1 MTKAG
6 GAGPALH
13 LVPDPA
19 GRPRPATAP
28 GQELIYG
35 CMGLGGSWSSEPHSS
50 AHVDEA
56 AAAVDAALAAG
67 ITLFDHADIYRG
79 GKSEAVFGEVLAQTP
94 GLRERV
100 RLQTKC
106 GIRLNEQGLET
117 HYDLSRD
124 AILARVNE
132 SLARLRTEYV
142 DVLLLHR
149 PDPLMDPA
157 EVASAVGQLMDEGK
171 VRALGVSNMSGA
183 QIGMLQDR
191 LETPVVANQ
200 LEMSL
205 FKRAWLESS
214 VLVNHAEGT
223 DYSFPHGTV
232 EHCARHGI
240 TLQAYGSLARGLY
253 TGAPAPAPSAVEE
266 ATAAL
271 VAQLAAELKTTGE
284 SVLLGWLMKHPAG
297 IAPVIGTANPDR
309 IRACA
314 DAPRVAAALTRADW
328 YRLWVTARGSNI
340 P

>member
-1 MTKAG
+1 MSATDGMVAAG
-6 GAGPALH
+6 QPA
-13 LVPDPA
+13 
-19 GRPRPATAP
+19 R
-28 GQELIYG
+28 ELIYG
-35 CMGLGGSWSSEPHSS
+35 CMGLGGSWSSEPYSS

-56 AAAVDAALAAG
+56 AAAVDAALETG
-67 ITLFDHADIYRG
+67 ITLFDHADIYRS
-79 GKSEAVFGEVLAQTP
+79 GKSEAVFGEVLAGTP
-94 GLRERV
+94 GLRERI

-106 GIRLNEQGLET
+106 GIRLNEDGLKGY
-117 HYDLSRD
+117 YDLSRD

-132 SLARLRTEYV
+132 SLTRLRTDYV
-142 DVLLLHR
+142 DVLMLHR

-157 EVASAVGQLMDEGK
+157 EVASAVGQLMAEGK

-183 QIGMLQDR
+183 QIEVLQDR

-205 FKRAWLESS
+205 LKRAWLEST

-223 DYSFPHGTV
+223 DHSFPHGTV
-232 EHCARHGI
+232 EHCVRHGI
-240 TLQAYGSLARGLY
+240 TLQAYGALARGLY
-253 TGAPAPAPSAVEE
+253 TGAPAPAPSAAEE
-266 ATAAL
+266 ATAGL
-271 VAQLAAELKTTGE
+271 VAQLAAEKETTGE
-284 SVLLGWLMKHPAG
+284 SILLGWLMKHPAG

-314 DAPRVAAALTRADW
+314 DAAAVAASMTRTEW